1 MSGLT
6 AAQQLMAALR
16 IDDSTSEVPSR
27 RHPPLHCEPRLGP
40 RRARAPRP
48 RLSALGTSTQQQHT
62 SSTRGRAVREH
73 VSIRARAGRV

>member
-27 RHPPLHCEPRLGP
+27 RHPPLPCEPRLGP
-40 RRARAPRP
+40 RAALATASAPAR
-48 RLSALGTSTQQQHT
+48 S
-62 SSTRGRAVREH
+62 SSTRAAHAAAQLE
-73 VSIRARAGRV
+73 SM

>member
-48 RLSALGTSTQQQHT
+48 RLSALRAPARS
-62 SSTRGRAVREH
+62 SSTRAAHAAAQLE
-73 VSIRARAGRV
+73 SM